1 MPSMTTSYCLTLV
14 CVALYYIILHCHQ
27 SLTWAFM
34 PSRHVP
40 YPHHMQSWSLYG
52 HMPYPH
58 YMQFWSLH
66 ATITCSSWAYGTY
79 AMPSSHAVLELVWHM
94 PCHHYMQSWD
104 KYWAYVMPLSNAIS
118 ELMIYMHCH
127 QLLLCIAF
135 YCFVLLQATL
145 YYFVFGCTLS
155 LIGTMGL
162 TSWGL

>member
-79 AMPSSHAVLELVWHM
+79 AMPSLHAGLGLAWHM
-94 PCHHYMQSWD
+94 PYHHYM
-104 KYWAYVMPLSNAIS
+104 PLVNAIL
-118 ELMIYMHCH
+118 ELIIHMPCP
-127 QLLLCIAF
+127 QLLLYIAL
-135 YCFVLLQATL
+135 YCFALLCITL

-155 LIGTMGL
+155 LIDTMGL
-162 TSWGL
+162 IPCGL